1 MGAAVRTEYRKVVT
15 TRLWWILLG
24 AMAVYMAFLAGVMA
38 WALVAGNATTTGP
51 DGTEQDLVLTSEA
64 IVRTVYTIAVSF
76 GYVFPLVVG
85 ALSVSS
91 EYRHQ
96 TITPT
101 FLAEPRRTV
110 VLLAKVVVGAVL
122 GVLFGLV
129 GTGAAVAAGAGVLGA
144 LGEPTMLDL
153 ASTWRTL
160 ALSVL
165 ALAVWSLLGVAF
177 GLVLTNQVAVVVVLL
192 AFTQFVEPVLRFVL
206 AVTSWGGS
214 VAAYLPGA
222 AGEAIS
228 GGSFYSETGLSELLP
243 WWQGLLVLLGYALVL
258 ALIGRWTTFRRDV
271 T

>member
-1 MGAAVRTEYRKVVT
+1 MRAAIRTEYRKVVT
-15 TRLWWILLG
+15 TRLWWILLL
-24 AMAVYMAFLAGVMA
+24 AMGLYMAFLAGVMA
-38 WALVAGNATTTGP
+38 WALVAGSATTTGA
-51 DGTEQDLVLTSEA
+51 DGTEQELVLTSEA

-76 GYVFPLVVG
+76 GYVFPVVVG

-110 VLLAKVVVGAVL
+110 VLLAKVVVGALV
-122 GVLFGLV
+122 GVVFGLM
-129 GTGAAVAAGAGVLGA
+129 GTAASVAAGAGVLGA

-160 ALSVL
+160 GLSVV
-165 ALAVWSLLGVAF
+165 ALAVWALLGVAF

-206 AVTSWGGS
+206 AATSWGGS
-214 VAAYLPGA
+214 IAAYLPGA

-228 GGSFYSETGLSELLP
+228 GGSFYSEAGMSDLLP
-243 WWQGLLVLLGYALVL
+243 WWQGLLVLLGYAVVL
-258 ALIGRWTTFRRDV
+258 AAVGRFTTFRRDV

>member
-1 MGAAVRTEYRKVVT
+1 MRAAVRTEYRKVVS
-15 TRLWWILLG
+15 TRLWWILLI

-38 WALVAGNATTTGP
+38 WALTAGSTTTGP
-51 DGTEQDLVLTSEA
+51 DGGQEDLVLSAEA
-64 IVRTVYTIAVSF
+64 VVRTVYTIAVSF

-110 VLLAKVVVGAVL
+110 VLLAKLVAGAVL
-122 GVLFGLV
+122 GVLFGAV
-129 GTGAAVAAGAGVLGA
+129 GTAATVAAGAGVLTA

-160 ALSVL
+160 GLSVL

-206 AVTSWGGS
+206 ALTSWGGG

-228 GGSFYSETGLSELLP
+228 GGSFYAETGLSELLP
-243 WWQGLLVLLGYALVL
+243 WWQGLLVLLGYTVVL
-258 ALIGRWTTFRRDV
+258 AVVGRVTTFRKDV